1 MLLYFNVHYY
11 LNMLRRIRAAKH
23 WPGRNKMLFRLI
35 VIVPLTYLVHA
46 FFFFFDKILFPGLW
60 LQKIERPIFI
70 IGHARSGTTLLS
82 RLLAYDS
89 DRFNYFLYWEMFF
102 PSLIEKKLVG
112 ILGLIDNRLLNDY
125 FLKKLQAWDEKTF
138 GPMRHIH
145 NMGLWQPEED
155 DFVMNVTFFAAF
167 WQLPAP
173 LMDTNDVFYLDDKP
187 AKQRRRVMNT
197 FKECV
202 RRQLYHRGPN
212 KTHISK
218 NPFYSGRVNSILETF
233 PDARIVI
240 NMRDPLQC
248 VPSNIKLMEG
258 NYKAKGWE
266 KNDYAVSLGV
276 LETMSYD
283 CFHIPRD
290 ILRQH
295 PMTPSMVVDYRDLV
309 ATPKATIETLYQ
321 AFSLPMSP
329 EYGAILEERDQQAR
343 EHKTSHSYSA
353 KEFGMDI
360 DRMYEQLSDFYAIY
374 DWPHPGK
381 PG

>member
-1 MLLYFNVHYY
+1 MFLYFNYHYY
-11 LNMLRRIRAAKH
+11 MNMLRRIWGAKH
-23 WPGRNKMLFRLI
+23 WPGRNKMLLRLLL
-35 VIVPLTYLVHA
+35 IVPLTYFIHA

-70 IGHARSGTTLLS
+70 VGHARSGTTLLS

-89 DRFNYFLYWEMFF
+89 ERFNYFLYWEMFF

-112 ILGLIDNRLLNDY
+112 LLGLIDNRLLGDY

-138 GPMRHIH
+138 GPLRHIH

-155 DFVMNVTFFAAF
+155 DFVMNVSFFAAF

-173 LMDTNDVFYLDDKP
+173 MMDTNDVFYLDNKP
-187 AKQRRRVMNT
+187 AKQRRRIMGT

-202 RRQLYHRGPN
+202 RRQLYHRGPE

-218 NPFYSGRVNSILETF
+218 NPFYSGRVASILETF
-233 PDARIVI
+233 PDARIIV
-240 NMRDPLQC
+240 NMRDPLEC

-258 NYKAKGWE
+258 NYKAKGWL
-266 KNDYAVSLGV
+266 KDDYAVSLNV

-283 CFHIPRD
+283 CFHIPRNV
-290 ILRQH
+290 LRQH
-295 PMTPSMVVDYRDLV
+295 PMTPAVVVDYRELV
-309 ATPKATIETLYQ
+309 TRPKETIEALYQ
-321 AFSLPMSP
+321 VFSIPMSP
-329 EYGAILEERDQQAR
+329 VYRLVLDERDEKAR
-343 EHKTSHSYSA
+343 EHKTKHSYSA

-360 DRMYEQLSDFYAIY
+360 DRMYVELEEFYETY
-374 DWPHPGK
+374 DWPHPARG
-381 PG
+381 